1 MPGPV
6 VGRAEVD
13 VHADLSPF
21 RRELRAAAARAGR
34 DYGDTLASS
43 IDSRLR
49 RTTRI
54 FDRFWGSTLRGSRN
68 DFLNFVGVVSA
79 GIERLVGNVLGR
91 GLGLVASGFENLGN
105 VIARFPSLLQFAGG
119 FRLIGDNIRG
129 LGAGGIDGLIIQLGA
144 LVLAFNIGVG
154 VIGVFAAGISTLT
167 AGVTALAVGIG
178 GALFGG
184 IVALVP
190 VVGALIAGI
199 GTLTL
204 GFSSLSDAQK
214 AAFEPLSD
222 LLDELRSGVQ
232 EELFS
237 GLGDQVDGLVA
248 ALTPLGPFLNSV
260 AAEVSDWVSQIIGE
274 IGPGGPLAATF
285 ASLGDSVPETFGRL
299 LDVISNVS
307 GSLLGLFDAATP
319 AADRLLDAINKVLG
333 EFNLWVNSVE
343 GQEAINEFL
352 QTALDLLGSLYE
364 IASEVGTA
372 LSNLWEQG
380 GADAAQVLLDN
391 IRDIV
396 EEFNNWLATE
406 EGREALLQ
414 WFEDGVTALQNL
426 GTFLGTII
434 GLFDSLDTALTREG
448 FSQFLTFLSTAV
460 LWLTGLVDLAN
471 ENITAFLEFG
481 DALLTNIGG
490 ALSQI
495 GPLAEAAFQV
505 LVGAFET
512 AQIVATAFW
521 LGLQDGASR
530 ASAAVGTAM
539 QAVSDA
545 VDAVATF
552 IIGQVTATVAA
563 WTQFATGVRTA
574 ITNAIQAITNLRTRA
589 SDAFN
594 RLQTAIGR
602 ALGGA
607 ARSVQDFVSR
617 AVGAFGTLV
626 GRVRGAADN
635 VVGALGRLAG
645 RASAALGRF
654 VSAIQRGIS
663 QALRALGRFTG
674 DAARALADLPGRF
687 TTIGFNI
694 MQGLYNGV
702 VAAGGRVLD
711 YIRNLASTAASTFA
725 SILRIGSPSKVFEEF
740 GKNIVEGLVEGL
752 DAGIGDVLAATNAL
766 GDAAAFPAM
775 NTPVSG
781 LATQA
786 ASTDAGGVPVRSTTE
801 VGGITIVTPYA
812 NPRLV
817 ALEVMDELAA
827 RGK

>member
-299 LDVISNVS
+299 LDVISNVG